1 MKNNK
6 NHTNRNNSN
15 FDNINELLRKEKNL
29 NDSRNSSEIFSDYI
43 SNKSETDINEE
54 KSINFTEQKKN

>member
-43 SNKSETDINEE
+43 SNKTI
-54 KSINFTEQKKN
+54 